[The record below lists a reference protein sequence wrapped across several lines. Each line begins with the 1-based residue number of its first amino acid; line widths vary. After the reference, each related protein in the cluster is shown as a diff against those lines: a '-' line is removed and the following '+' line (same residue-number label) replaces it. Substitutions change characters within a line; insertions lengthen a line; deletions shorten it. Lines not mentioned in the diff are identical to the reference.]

1 MKLIFCISIFSSLII
16 SATNQVYQSLAN
28 LIRWS
33 DAIMLMN
40 NNNQNNHNNHNNTSH
55 SNQSVEYDKSMKK
68 EDVRAIVKN
77 VQDAVNVSR
86 I

>member
-40 NNNQNNHNNHNNTSH
+40 NNHNNHNNITSH
-55 SNQSVEYDKSMKK
+55 SNQSVEYDKSMNK
-68 EDVRAIVKN
+68 EDVRGIVKN

>member
-16 SATNQVYQSLAN
+16 SATNQVYQSLAD

-33 DAIMLMN
+33 DTIMLMN
-40 NNNQNNHNNHNNTSH
+40 NNNNNNHNNITSH
-55 SNQSVEYDKSMKK
+55 SNQSVEYDKSMNK
-68 EDVRAIVKN
+68 EDVREIVKN

>member
-16 SATNQVYQSLAN
+16 SATNQVYQSLAD

-33 DAIMLMN
+33 DTIMLMN
-40 NNNQNNHNNHNNTSH
+40 NNNNNNHNNITSH
-55 SNQSVEYDKSMKK
+55 CNQSVEYDKSMNK
-68 EDVRAIVKN
+68 EDVREIVKN